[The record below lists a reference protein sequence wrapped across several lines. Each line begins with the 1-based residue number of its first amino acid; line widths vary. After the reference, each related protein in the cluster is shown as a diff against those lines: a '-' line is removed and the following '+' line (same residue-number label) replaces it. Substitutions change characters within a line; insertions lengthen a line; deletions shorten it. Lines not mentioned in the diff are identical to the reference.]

1 MTDKAT
7 PGRLSGS
14 NGLQKERPR
23 FNPLADILA
32 MADEPVEELGT
43 ELRPTGR
50 CLVPVEKTAT
60 KVLTL
65 EDGSIF
71 VDSLDDAEE
80 KEIGLMNLYSSADS
94 FLRKTAKYRLLTA
107 EEEVEL
113 GRRVR
118 DEKDL
123 DARNELVVHNTRL
136 VVSIARRYMWSK
148 LTFDDLFQEGLL
160 GLIIGAEK
168 YDHSLGYRFTTYAT
182 WWIRQAITRA
192 ISNTSEAIRV
202 PVHVQEVMAKIR
214 AYLKKNKMEEFPSPE
229 VLAKGLGLPV
239 EQVKTASDAFLL
251 TAVSLSQPLSNE
263 EDSATVGDT
272 LVDDVSPESLLVR
285 LEEEQRI
292 EQFIDHEIKLR
303 TGVVVQVVRS
313 AEVVLGNG
321 SRDFE
326 IFKLMC
332 GVNSN
337 WSPCTLEEAGQKFG
351 ITRERV
357 RQILKKT
364 LETLKARG
372 VEVSYEDLRDC
383 CSKISELQKLKG

>member
-239 EQVKTASDAFLL
+239 EQVKTASD
-251 TAVSLSQPLSNE
+251 
-263 EDSATVGDT
+263 GDT

-292 EQFIDHEIKLR
+292 EQFIDREIKLR